1 MCAYVCV
8 CYITWDRMLIYVHQ
22 REDIQEVI
30 NYASVYESIKKTLI
44 FNLIKGHKKHCWLCH
59 CASLV

>member
-1 MCAYVCV
+1 MCVVCV
-8 CYITWDRMLIYVHQ
+8 CYITWDRMLTYVHK

-30 NYASVYESIKKTLI
+30 NYGPVYKSIKKTLI
-44 FNLIKGHKKHCWLCH
+44 FNLIKGIKSICWLCH